1 MEKAPGRR
9 KTKNRDG
16 GKAMSN
22 LVETVTGPVSVDQL
36 GKTLIHEHFIFG
48 YPGFQGDV
56 TLGPFIKDEA
66 MEYSIGIARLMMSH
80 GVQTVVDPTPN
91 ECGRDPVFLKE
102 LSEATGLQII
112 CATGYYYEG
121 EGAPPYFQFR
131 RGLGTAEQ
139 DIYEMFKKEVT
150 EGIAGTGIKPG
161 IIKLASSKD
170 QISEY
175 ESMFFRAAAKVQQ
188 ETGIVLLTHTQE
200 GTMGPEQARMLIEL
214 GADPSKII
222 IGHMCG
228 NTNPEYHKAVMDQGV
243 RIGFDRFGIQ
253 GLVGAPFDQER
264 VETLISLLDAGYE
277 NQILL
282 AHDTVNLWLGRQP
295 VMNEQ
300 VMSIMGN
307 WHPGHLFEN
316 ILPELRERGINEGQ
330 IEKMFTANAKALFA
344 GEEIKVRS

>member
-1 MEKAPGRR
+1 MEKVARR
-9 KTKNRDG
+9 GTNKKRG
-16 GKAMSN
+16 GGEVMSKK
-22 LVETVTGPVSVDQL
+22 VETVTGPISVDQL

-56 TLGPFIKDEA
+56 TLGGFNKEEA

-80 GVQTVVDPTPN
+80 GVKTVVDPTPN
-91 ECGRDPVFLKE
+91 ECGRDQLFLKE

-121 EGAPPYFQFR
+121 EGAPPYFKFR
-131 RGLGTAEQ
+131 AGLGTAEQ
-139 DIYEMFKKEVT
+139 DIYEMFIKEIT

-170 QISEY
+170 EITPY

-200 GTMGPEQARMLIEL
+200 GTMGPEQAEMLIEL
-214 GADPSKII
+214 GADPNKII

-264 VETLISLLDAGYE
+264 VETLLSLLEDGYE

-282 AHDTVNLWLGRQP
+282 AHDSVNLWLGRPP

-300 VMSIMGN
+300 VMSIMEN
-307 WHPGHLFEN
+307 WHPGHIFEN
-316 ILPELRERGINEGQ
+316 ILPVLRERGISEQQ
-330 IEKMFTANAKALFA
+330 IEKMFTQNAEELFA
-344 GEEIKVRS
+344 GEAAKVRS